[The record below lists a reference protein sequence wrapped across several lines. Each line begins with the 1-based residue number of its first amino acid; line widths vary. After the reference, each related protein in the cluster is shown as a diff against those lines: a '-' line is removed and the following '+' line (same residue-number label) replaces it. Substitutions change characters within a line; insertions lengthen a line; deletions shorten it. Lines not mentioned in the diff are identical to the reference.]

1 MNVTIDEAC
10 LDTMQSLLG
19 EQFSDTLV
27 FCISEFERLERE
39 VRESLPVDLEAAT
52 RNAHSL
58 KSNAAQF
65 GAMSLSDSAREVE
78 MLLLQGD
85 VHAAKEALGSLSQQ
99 VIGSTAKLQ
108 QWLMANA

>member
-1 MNVTIDEAC
+1 MNVIIDEAC

-39 VRESLPVDLEAAT
+39 VRESLPGDLEAAT

-65 GAMSLSDSAREVE
+65 GAMSLSDSAREIE
-78 MLLLQGD
+78 LFLLEGD
-85 VHAAKEALGSLSQQ
+85 VNSAKESLGNLSQQ
-99 VIGSTAKLQ
+99 VAGSTVKLQ